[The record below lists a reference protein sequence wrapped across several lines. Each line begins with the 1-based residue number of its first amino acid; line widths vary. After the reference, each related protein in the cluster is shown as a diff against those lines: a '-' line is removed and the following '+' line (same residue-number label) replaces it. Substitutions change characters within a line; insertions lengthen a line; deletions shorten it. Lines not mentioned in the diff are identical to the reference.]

1 MDDYSVGMAHI
12 DFGEGVFRAITP
24 AVVVLA
30 AGTLATSWVRSR
42 EISSIEDDLARE
54 NVSASVGWTIILQI
68 FAIVALVV
76 SRSILRTARAGKDG
90 IPSTATSVAL
100 VATGGASAA
109 VIVAVLLAGTD
120 LGIPLT
126 LGPLAVVFGVIA
138 VSCAAADMQA
148 SRRSVPARL

>member
-1 MDDYSVGMAHI
+1 MLQNSHSGQLADRLETLLGPR
-12 DFGEGVFRAITP
+12 RAR
-24 AVVVLA
+24 VVRRLGIRLLV
-30 AGTLATSWVRSR
+30 
-42 EISSIEDDLARE
+42 ARE
-54 NVSASVGWTIILQI
+54 SISASVGWTIILQV

-76 SRSILRTARAGKDG
+76 SRSILRTARAGQDG

-109 VIVAVLLAGTD
+109 LIVAVLLAGTD

-126 LGPLAVVFGVIA
+126 LGPVAVVLGVIA
-138 VSCAAADMQA
+138 ISCAVADMQA